1 MITINK
7 ITNRKIKNLKNKN
20 ESNIVKINRKNNLKN
35 KIKKLK

>member
-7 ITNRKIKNLKNKN
+7 ITNRKIKNLKNRN

-35 KIKKLK
+35 KIKK